1 MPIAHIG
8 HHSNARR
15 RKITQTTTIPW
26 NADSRHLATVLPRLY
41 RQPNDRLCSLF
52 TSRSK
57 TFLSRTAYLLWAAT
71 QSWLGPRLTWLEL
84 RNIVCQ
90 EVAYASWQSRRSIGQ
105 LNESLKTRSLSFRY
119 YST

>member
-1 MPIAHIG
+1 MPIAKIG

-71 QSWLGPRLTWLEL
+71 QSWLGPRLTWLDL
-84 RNIVCQ
+84 RNFVCQ
-90 EVAYASWQSRRSIGQ
+90 EVAYATRQRRRTNRQQNETQTTRRQS
-105 LNESLKTRSLSFRY
+105 FPY
-119 YST
+119 Y

>member
-1 MPIAHIG
+1 MPIAKIG

-84 RNIVCQ
+84 RKNKKQ
-90 EVAYASWQSRRSIGQ
+90 EKANTTWQWRRSIGQ
-105 LNESLKTRSLSFRY
+105 QYESLT
-119 YST
+119 T